1 MELQPLLGFDRN
13 VPHPYPA
20 FHFFC
25 VHPYPAFHF
34 FCVAFKTLRFAKLV
48 SADDHPPVI
57 QRNNQ
62 LGVGGPESSESY
74 VEMGFS

>member
-13 VPHPYPA
+13 VP
-20 FHFFC
+20 
-25 VHPYPAFHF
+25 HPYPAFHF